1 LGLQSAKGCII
12 VSCANSAKGMQSLLV
27 SHASFEHN
35 TQTRSNNMVA
45 FAFSV
50 QIEQVDDSLTGQASE

>member
-1 LGLQSAKGCII
+1 
-12 VSCANSAKGMQSLLV
+12 MQSLLV